1 MDSVTEKRPASPRA
15 LVVGQGASRPELSEV
30 CATMGGMSFRFRA
43 YPHYGQVAGLFTHAS
58 HARFVWNLACE
69 QQSYFRVAG
78 RISSPPNSSARF
90 RQLAEARVANDWLA
104 AGSSSVQQ
112 QALRDFDQAMR
123 NFFGGSHRLP
133 TWRKAGRHV
142 GFCIRDVKVQKCN
155 RRWARVFVPKVG
167 WLRFRLSRALPKTGM
182 ARVTLDAAG
191 RWHVSFA
198 TAQPVIDRERCG
210 TSVGIDR
217 GVATTL
223 ARSDGQHYQ
232 IPNSRKADGKA
243 RKLAARMSR
252 QKRGSNRR
260 DATKRAVGKLHV
272 RAADRRKDWVEKTT
286 TELVRAHDLIVLED
300 LRITNMVKRPKPKPD
315 PEQTGAFLPNRAKAK
330 SGLNRSIHRACWGL
344 FAQRLQDKAQV
355 SGATVI
361 KVNPAYSSVECR
373 ACGHIATENRESQ
386 AEFRCVSCGHESHA
400 DTNAA
405 QIILARGLAL
415 APTPGHEGQDPATA
429 GSARGNSE
437 QSVARTTR
445 TKAAA

>member
-1 MDSVTEKRPASPRA
+1 MTQGWPASPRA
-15 LVVGQGASRPELSEV
+15 LVVGQGSLRSELSEV
-30 CATMGGMSFRFRA
+30 CATIGGMTFRFRA
-43 YPHYGQVAGLFTHAS
+43 YPQDEQESGMFTHAS

-78 RISSPPNSSARF
+78 RISSPPNSAARF
-90 RQLAEARVANDWLA
+90 RQLGEARADNAWLA

-182 ARVTLDAAG
+182 ARVTFDAAG

-198 TAQPVIDRERCG
+198 AAQPAINRERCG
-210 TSVGIDR
+210 TAVGIDR

-223 ARSDGQHYQ
+223 ALSDGQHYQ
-232 IPNSRKADGKA
+232 IPNSRKADRKA

-260 DATKRAVGKLHV
+260 DATKRTVGKMHA
-272 RAADRRKDWVEKTT
+272 RAADRRKNWIEKTT
-286 TELVRAHDLIVLED
+286 TELVRAHDVIVVED

-315 PEQTGAFLPNRAKAK
+315 PEQAGAFLANRAKAK
-330 SGLNRSIHRACWGL
+330 SGLNRSIHRACWGI

-355 SGATVI
+355 SGVTVI

-373 ACGHIATENRESQ
+373 ACGHT
-386 AEFRCVSCGHESHA
+386 
-400 DTNAA
+400 A

-415 APTPGHEGQDPATA
+415 VPTPGHEGQDPVTA
-429 GSARGNSE
+429 ESARGNPE
-437 QSVARTTR
+437 QSVA
-445 TKAAA
+445 A

>member
-1 MDSVTEKRPASPRA
+1 MTQGWPASPRA
-15 LVVGQGASRPELSEV
+15 LVVGQGSLRSELSEV

-43 YPHYGQVAGLFTHAS
+43 YPHVEQVDGLFTHAS

-78 RISSPPNSSARF
+78 RLSSPPNSAARF
-90 RQLAEARVANDWLA
+90 RQLAEARADNDWLA
-104 AGSSSVQQ
+104 AGSSRSLVSNSLFCCATPRNVTGGVLEWVNRNTIHPFCGLAIDIPESRSLTNGVRHQTPSVQQ

-123 NFFGGSHRLP
+123 NFFSCSHRLP

-142 GFCIRDVKVQKCN
+142 GFCIRDVKVQKCS

-182 ARVTLDAAG
+182 AR
-191 RWHVSFA
+191 
-198 TAQPVIDRERCG
+198 
-210 TSVGIDR
+210 
-217 GVATTL
+217 
-223 ARSDGQHYQ
+223 
-232 IPNSRKADGKA
+232 
-243 RKLAARMSR
+243 
-252 QKRGSNRR
+252 
-260 DATKRAVGKLHV
+260 
-272 RAADRRKDWVEKTT
+272 AADRRKDWIEKTT
-286 TELVRAHDLIVLED
+286 TELVRAHDVIVLED

-315 PEQTGAFLPNRAKAK
+315 PEQAGAFLANRAKAK
-330 SGLNRSIHRACWGL
+330 GGLNRSIHRSCWGL
-344 FAQRLQDKAQV
+344 FAQRLQDKATA
-355 SGATVI
+355 SGVTII
-361 KVNPAYSSVECR
+361 KVNPAYSSVGCR
-373 ACGHIATENRESQ
+373 ACGHTAGENRESQ

-415 APTPGHEGQDPATA
+415 APTPGHEGQDPAIA
-429 GSARGNSE
+429 ESARGNPE

>member
-1 MDSVTEKRPASPRA
+1 MTKSRPASPRA
-15 LVVGQGASRPELSEV
+15 LVVGKGALRSELSEV
-30 CATMGGMSFRFRA
+30 RGTMGGMSFRFRA
-43 YPHYGQVAGLFTHAS
+43 YPHVEQVAGLFTHAS
-58 HARFVWNLACE
+58 HARLVWNLACE

-78 RISSPPNSSARF
+78 RISSPPNSAARF

-198 TAQPVIDRERCG
+198 AAQPVINRERCG
-210 TSVGIDR
+210 TAVGIDR

-232 IPNSRKADGKA
+232 IPNSRKADRKA

-252 QKRGSNRR
+252 QTRGSNRR
-260 DATKRAVGKLHV
+260 DATRRAVGKLHA
-272 RAADRRKDWVEKTT
+272 RAADRRKNWIEKTT
-286 TELVRAHDLIVLED
+286 TELIRAHDVIVLED

-315 PEQTGAFLPNRAKAK
+315 PEQAGVFLANRAKAK
-330 SGLNRSIHRACWGL
+330 GGLNRSIHRSCWGL
-344 FAQRLQDKAQV
+344 FAQRLHDKATASEV
-355 SGATVI
+355 SII

-373 ACGHIATENRESQ
+373 ACGHT
-386 AEFRCVSCGHESHA
+386 
-400 DTNAA
+400 A